1 MTKFLFDERW
11 PRTIVG
17 TSPVTV
23 TTSGLTTTVAI
34 NATSAPTTKAAN
46 YTVDSGASKDSSII
60 FNGAGSLTIT
70 LPTASSFSG
79 RILRIKTIAA
89 QTVVSASSNVVPL
102 VGGAAGTAILAATAG
117 KWADLQSDGTN
128 WIIMAS
134 N

>member
-46 YTVDSGASKDSSII
+46 YTVDSGAS
-60 FNGAGSLTIT
+60 
-70 LPTASSFSG
+70 
-79 RILRIKTIAA
+79 
-89 QTVVSASSNVVPL
+89 
-102 VGGAAGTAILAATAG
+102 
-117 KWADLQSDGTN
+117 
-128 WIIMAS
+128 
-134 N
+134 

>member
-34 NATSAPTTKAAN
+34 NTAGLVDVTAPY

-89 QTVVSASSNVVPL
+89 QTVVSATSNVVPL
-102 VGGAAGTAILAATAG
+102 AGGAAGTAILAATAG
-117 KWADLQSDGTN
+117 KWADLQSDGSN